1 MKTLYNTE
9 PNDIPTLL
17 IVEDD
22 ISVAEGLSDI
32 LTGYQYQVF
41 HTERTADTMDFLE
54 HQKTDL
60 IILDVHLDGENGYE
74 LCKKIR
80 ELWDIPILYLTG
92 CSSEM
97 ELVRGFQSGGDDYM
111 TKPFRMQELIVRIQA
126 LLRRF
131 SMQKN
136 HLRKSGNLIYDR
148 ERKILKNNHEMK
160 NNRAYTRKKF
170 ASTQQNFKIGV
181 LANFFTFWVLSFDA
195 KTIRIEVLYEYDHW
209 ENIDDRISTDFR

>member
-60 IILDVHLDGENGYE
+60 IILDVHLDHKAAAETG
-74 LCKKIR
+74 
-80 ELWDIPILYLTG
+80 LTN
-92 CSSEM
+92 
-97 ELVRGFQSGGDDYM
+97 
-111 TKPFRMQELIVRIQA
+111 A
-126 LLRRF
+126 
-131 SMQKN
+131 
-136 HLRKSGNLIYDR
+136 
-148 ERKILKNNHEMK
+148 
-160 NNRAYTRKKF
+160 
-170 ASTQQNFKIGV
+170 
-181 LANFFTFWVLSFDA
+181 
-195 KTIRIEVLYEYDHW
+195 
-209 ENIDDRISTDFR
+209 